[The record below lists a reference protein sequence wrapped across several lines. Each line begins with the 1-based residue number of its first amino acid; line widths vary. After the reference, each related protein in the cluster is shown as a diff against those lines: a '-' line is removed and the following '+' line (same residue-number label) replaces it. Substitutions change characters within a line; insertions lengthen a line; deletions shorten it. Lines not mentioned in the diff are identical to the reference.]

1 MLENIKKVFSYIIML
16 THKSLSFLKPA
27 QQAKVIGFS
36 EEDIP
41 TKILEMGIVPGVF
54 VKLKRQAPWN
64 GPLFIEYGKEK
75 STVMLRKEEA
85 DCILIEMQ

>member
-1 MLENIKKVFSYIIML
+1 ML
-16 THKSLSFLKPA
+16 TNKSLSFLKPT
-27 QQAKVIGFS
+27 QEAKVIGFS
-36 EEDIP
+36 EDNIP

-54 VKLKRQAPWN
+54 VKVKRQAPWN

-75 STVMLRKEEA
+75 STIMLRKEEA